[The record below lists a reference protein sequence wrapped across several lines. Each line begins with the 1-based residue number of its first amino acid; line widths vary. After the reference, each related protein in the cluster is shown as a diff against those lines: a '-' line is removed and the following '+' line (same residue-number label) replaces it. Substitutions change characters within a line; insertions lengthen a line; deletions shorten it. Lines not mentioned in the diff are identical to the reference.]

1 MANTISCEACE
12 EIRQN
17 DPSFV
22 VNGLGDTECASLQND
37 TGLVASSGNN
47 DCEDLNNLNDCL
59 VGNMATEVEAYDVC
73 DWKTFMKRFIPNLWT
88 TLKAIIC
95 AICGIW
101 TNIHNLWARLQ
112 ELLEKINCVYGG
124 LEDLADAIAGTIGSQ
139 SFVRYYR
146 DNSGQQ
152 GSQYYWNVVKDA
164 SHTLDIYMDANVDNP
179 GTRPADKDYVVM
191 ISNCTDMESPEYVVL
206 DVTYYSSGDT
216 DSLTNIRLRR
226 AQHPTWAGPDIS
238 EFSWT
243 TSGAVLIK
251 KGEHVKVNAYVV
263 DTDSSDSARF
273 RLHQF
278 VLTWIPVNASGSF
291 DPSSVLPTC
300 E

>member
-1 MANTISCEACE
+1 MANMNCEACDS
-12 EIRQN
+12 IRQN

-22 VNGLGDTECASLQND
+22 INGLGDEECASLGND
-37 TGLVASSGNN
+37 TGLVPSSGNN
-47 DCEDLNNLNDCL
+47 DCEDLNNINDCL
-59 VGNMATEVEAYDVC
+59 VGNMETEVDAYDVC
-73 DWKTFMKRFIPNLWT
+73 DWKPFMKKFIPNVWT
-88 TLKAIIC
+88 TFKAIIC

-101 TNIHNLWARLQ
+101 TNIHNIWKRLQ
-112 ELLEKINCVYGG
+112 ELLDKINCVYGG
-124 LEDLADAIAGTIGSQ
+124 LEALADGIGSTIGSQ
-139 SFVRYYR
+139 AFVRYYR

-179 GTRPADKDYVVM
+179 GTKPADKDYVVM
-191 ISNCTDMESPEYVVL
+191 ISNCTDLDSPEYVVL

-216 DSLTNIRLRR
+216 SSLDNIRLRR
-226 AQHPTWAGPDIS
+226 AQHPTWAGPDIA
-238 EFSWT
+238 ELSWT

-263 DTDSSDSARF
+263 ATDSSDSARF

-291 DPSSVLPTC
+291 DPEGLLPEC
-300 E
+300 

>member
-1 MANTISCEACE
+1 MANMNCEACE
-12 EIRQN
+12 SIRQN

-22 VNGLGDTECASLQND
+22 INGLGDEECASLGND
-37 TGLVASSGNN
+37 TGLVPSSGND
-47 DCEDLNNLNDCL
+47 DCEDLNNINDCL
-59 VGNMATEVEAYDVC
+59 VGNMATEVDAYDVC
-73 DWKTFMKRFIPNLWT
+73 DWKPFMKKFIPNVWT
-88 TLKAIIC
+88 TFKAIIC

-101 TNIHNLWARLQ
+101 TNIHNIWERLQ

-124 LEDLADAIAGTIGSQ
+124 LEALANGIGSTIGSQ
-139 SFVRYYR
+139 AFVRYYR

-179 GTRPADKDYVVM
+179 GTQPADKDYVVM
-191 ISNCTDMESPEYVVL
+191 ISNCTDLESPEYVVL
-206 DVTYYSSGDT
+206 DVTYYSSGDPS
-216 DSLTNIRLRR
+216 SLDNIRLRR
-226 AQHPTWAGPDIS
+226 AQHPTWAGTDIA
-238 EFSWT
+238 ELSWT

-251 KGEHVKVNAYVV
+251 AGEHVKVNAYVV
-263 DTDSSDSARF
+263 DTDASDTARF

-291 DPSSVLPTC
+291 DPEGLLPEC
-300 E
+300 